1 MPNSSGED
9 LTKMMKK
16 VSLAEKKPRKVI
28 NEHDMVYFQDA
39 AHNKMVAIKVRLPS
53 ASLDEDF
60 GITLKMK
67 GNYQYLCITNK
78 VNQFFFCPNITAATI
93 GPLLNT
99 SGRAWENF
107 KHEQEVVQK
116 GLRRE
121 HGKCVPGGEEEEE
134 LGDDEPVMS
143 TFELKLDFV
152 CDDIFDETLQPYAR
166 TGHLFQRIMVP
177 GKTKKKRDIECIT
190 VLSIVLVSKKKEEK
204 RRAKR
209 TPVKRDIYDLI
220 QGLESDTDDDDDE
233 GMRTP
238 RSSL

>member
-1 MPNSSGED
+1 M
-9 LTKMMKK
+9 
-16 VSLAEKKPRKVI
+16 
-28 NEHDMVYFQDA
+28 
-39 AHNKMVAIKVRLPS
+39 
-53 ASLDEDF
+53 
-60 GITLKMK
+60 
-67 GNYQYLCITNK
+67 
-78 VNQFFFCPNITAATI
+78 
-93 GPLLNT
+93 
-99 SGRAWENF
+99 
-107 KHEQEVVQK
+107 
-116 GLRRE
+116 RRE

-177 GKTKKKRDIECIT
+177 GKTRKKRDIECIT

-220 QGLESDTDDDDDE
+220 QGRESDTDDDDDE